1 MSIRERT
8 TGPPIYVVS
17 GGTGAS
23 GELLVRTVLAQF
35 RDVNVPIVVKPHI
48 HEPEQVDA
56 VLAEAGADGA
66 AIVHTM
72 VNAACRA
79 ELADQA
85 HARNLVA
92 FDLAAPLM
100 DYLQRVLNQQPTG
113 QPGLYRQLHRAY
125 FDRVAAIE
133 YAVAHDDGKRLE
145 DLPQAEIVLTGVSRV
160 GKTPLSMYLS
170 ILGWKVANVPF
181 VPGVAV
187 PAEMAQVDSR
197 RVVALMVEPAQLLSH
212 RRWRQQRT
220 GIPTGTY
227 VDRSALVEELR
238 AARHYFATQGYPVV
252 DATDKPIE
260 TCADEVVTLVSRRM
274 GQAAPALA
282 RATADG

>member
-8 TGPPIYVVS
+8 TGPPIFVVS

-35 RDVNVPIVVKPHI
+35 RDVNVPIVLKPHV
-48 HEPEQVDA
+48 HEVEQVD
-56 VLAEAGADGA
+56 VVVGEAADAGA

-72 VNAACRA
+72 VNAACR
-79 ELADQA
+79 LRLLDRA
-85 HARNLVA
+85 HAHGVVA

-100 DYLQRVLNQQPTG
+100 GYLEGVLRQEPTG

-133 YAVAHDDGKRLE
+133 FAVAHDDGKRPE
-145 DLPQAEIVLTGVSRV
+145 DLPQAEIVVTGVSRV

-181 VPGVAV
+181 VPGV
-187 PAEMAQVDSR
+187 PMPDEMAQVDSR

-220 GIPTGTY
+220 GIPAGAY

-238 AARHYFATQGYPVV
+238 AARHYYAAHGFPVV

>member
-8 TGPPIYVVS
+8 SGPPIFVVS

-35 RDVNVPIVVKPHI
+35 RDVNVPIVLKPHV
-48 HEPEQVDA
+48 HELEQVDA
-56 VLAEAGADGA
+56 VVDEAADAGA

-72 VNAACRA
+72 VNTACR
-79 ELADQA
+79 LRLLDRA
-85 HARNLVA
+85 HAHGVVA

-100 DYLQRVLNQQPTG
+100 GYLEGVLCQEPTG

-133 YAVAHDDGKRLE
+133 FAVAHDDGKRPE
-145 DLPQAEIVLTGVSRV
+145 DLPQAEIVVTGVSRV

-181 VPGVAV
+181 VPGV
-187 PAEMAQVDSR
+187 PMPDEMAQVDSR
-197 RVVALMVEPAQLLSH
+197 RVIALMVEPAQLLSH

-220 GIPTGTY
+220 GIPAGAY

-238 AARHYFATQGYPVV
+238 AARHYYVAHGFPVV

-274 GQAAPALA
+274 GQAVPALA
-282 RATADG
+282 RATAE